1 MFSLQNKSND
11 VRWSLDLRWQRP
23 GEPEGLHG
31 IQQPVLMR
39 DPQHPDLV
47 IDWSPVDDSRHL
59 KQAEYL
65 NQKVSWRTNQGGY
78 KPRPVQTL
86 AHEERREG

>member
-1 MFSLQNKSND
+1 MKRQAVTDLLMSFSLQNKSKD
-11 VRWSLDLRWQRP
+11 IRWSLDLRWQRP

-39 DPQHPDLV
+39 DPQRPDLV
-47 IDWSPVDDSRHL
+47 IDWSPFDENRHT

-65 NQKVSWRTNQGGY
+65 EITEKVG
-78 KPRPVQTL
+78 
-86 AHEERREG
+86 